1 MITATKE
8 RYDLA
13 IVGGGVFG
21 LWAARA
27 AVKAGL
33 SCVLIEKG
41 RIGAGSSGGVVGVLM
56 PHVPERWNGKKAFQF
71 AALDGLSSDIAR
83 LEAET
88 DLETGYRRSGRLIP
102 IVTED
107 KLAHARAREA
117 EAKTLWKGGAAPYAF
132 KVLEASPFAG
142 WPIADA
148 APFGIIQDTLAAH
161 LRPRGILK
169 ALRAAIASR
178 CRIMEGALFQRF
190 DEAAGEV
197 VLANGSLLAER
208 VVIASGVEAFGLI
221 QCMTGQTIGRG
232 EKGQAVLLKGKLPAG
247 LPLVYDDGVYVVPH
261 DDGTVAV
268 GSTSERVWTDIDAHE
283 ADLAPLLAKAKRLCP
298 ALEGMEVG
306 EMWAGIRPRANKRD
320 PVLGLLPG
328 RTKTY
333 IAAGGFK
340 IGFGIAHRLAVA
352 LIEEI
357 TGADRT
363 IDVPE
368 TFRPAAHFA
377 SLVA

>member
-71 AALDGLSSDIAR
+71 AALDGLSAGIAR

-88 DLETGYRRSGRLIP
+88 GLETGYRRSGRLIP

-208 VVIASGVEAFGLI
+208 VVIASGVEAFGPI
-221 QCMTGQTIGRG
+221 QGMTGQTI
-232 EKGQAVLLKGKLPAG
+232 
-247 LPLVYDDGVYVVPH
+247 
-261 DDGTVAV
+261 VAI

>member
-1 MITATKE
+1 MTATKE

-13 IVGGGVFG
+13 IVGGGVFA

-27 AVKAGL
+27 AVQAGL

-41 RIGAGSSGGVVGVLM
+41 RIGAGASGGVVGVLM

-71 AALDGLSSDIAR
+71 AALDTLSAEIAR

-88 DLETGYRRSGRLIP
+88 GLETGYRCSGRLIP
-102 IVTED
+102 ITTED
-107 KLAHARAREA
+107 KRAHARAREA
-117 EAKTLWKGGAAPYAF
+117 EAKTLWNGGAAPYAF
-132 KVLEASPFAG
+132 KVLEAPPFAG
-142 WPIADA
+142 WPTAEA
-148 APFGIIQDTLAAH
+148 APFGVIRDTLAAH
-161 LRPRGILK
+161 LRPRGLLK
-169 ALRAAIASR
+169 VLRAAIQSR
-178 CRIMEGALFQRF
+178 CRIMEGALFQSF

-197 VLANGSLLAER
+197 VLSNGSLLAER
-208 VVIASGVEAFGLI
+208 VVIASGVDAFGLI
-221 QCMTGQTIGRG
+221 HGMTGETIGRG
-232 EKGQAVLLKGKLPAG
+232 EKGQAMLLKGSLPPG

-283 ADLAPLLAKAKRLCP
+283 ADLAPLLAKAKQLCP
-298 ALEGMEVG
+298 CLEGMEVG
-306 EMWAGIRPRANKRD
+306 EIWAGIRPRANKRD
-320 PVLGLLPG
+320 PVVGLLPG
-328 RTKTY
+328 RAKTY

-340 IGFGIAHRLAVA
+340 IGFGIAHRLAGA

-357 TGADRT
+357 IGADRT

-368 TFRPAAHFA
+368 TFGPAAHFA
-377 SLVA
+377 SLVE